1 MKKILNLYL
10 IIFCTLFVAG
20 CSCDD
25 DATSVKLAIVKS
37 DLDIKASGGVGSVE
51 YVATGTVE
59 ATVNVDWCQ
68 VTEVTGTKVTVS
80 VDANTG
86 YPGRSAQLV
95 LTDGVSTQQVTVLQD
110 GAVWVYD
117 KAETELRAGNEEEE
131 LPVEMSSNLPIE
143 VIIPDEAKDWL
154 SYRLTDEGFSFV
166 VEKNETGSIRGT
178 RVKVKTGERETSYT
192 VMQYEV
198 TDLLGEWG
206 GVAYMLGMGLNGP
219 VAFSPNPTIT
229 ESAGEYNLF
238 LPMEPVF
245 ENPAIGVRMKMEYNN
260 GMFLVPIPQVQ
271 NFTMSGFYPILT
283 AADDQSYY
291 YSGQTL
297 VIAPVLLDDGSVVL
311 SCVSD
316 IYFMLGFFTS
326 TTPNNTSFT
335 RNAIEFP
342 IIQLYR

>member
-1 MKKILNLYL
+1 MKDILKLYWL
-10 IIFCTLFVAG
+10 IFCTLFVAG
-20 CSCDD
+20 CSSDD
-25 DATSVKLAIVKS
+25 DGASVKLAIVKS
-37 DLDIKASGGVGSVE
+37 DLNIKASGGLGTVE
-51 YVATGTVE
+51 YVSTGTVE

-143 VIIPDEAKDWL
+143 VIIPDAAKDWL
-154 SYRLTDEGFSFV
+154 SYKLTDEGFSFI

-178 RVKVKTGERETSYT
+178 KVEVKTGERETSYT

-219 VAFSPNPTIT
+219 EAFSPNPTIT
-229 ESAGEYNLF
+229 ESEGEYTLF
-238 LPMEPVF
+238 LPMEPIF
-245 ENPAIGVRMKMEYNN
+245 GNPAIGIRMKMAYSN
-260 GMFLVPIPQVQ
+260 GMFLVTHPQRQ
-271 NFTMSGFYPILT
+271 GFTMQNLYAILT
-283 AADDQSYY
+283 AADDKLYY
-291 YSGQTL
+291 FSGGTL
-297 VIAPVLLDDGSVVL
+297 AIAPVLLDDGSIVL
-311 SCVSD
+311 TCVSNA
-316 IYFMLGFFTS
+316 YFMLGFFTS
-326 TTPNNTSFT
+326 TTPSTASFSK
-335 RNAIEFP
+335 NAIEFP

>member
-1 MKKILNLYL
+1 MKKILNLYFIL
-10 IIFCTLFVAG
+10 FCTILMAG
-20 CSCDD
+20 CSSDD
-25 DATSVKLAIVKS
+25 DGASVKLAIVKS
-37 DLDIKASGGVGSVE
+37 DLNIKASGGLGTVE
-51 YVATGTVE
+51 YVSTGTVE
-59 ATVNVDWCQ
+59 ATINVDWCQ

-143 VIIPDEAKDWL
+143 VIIPDEATDWL
-154 SYRLTDEGFSFV
+154 SYKLTDEGFSFV
-166 VEKNETGSIRGT
+166 VKKNETGSIRAT
-178 RVKVKTGERETSYT
+178 QVEVKTGERETSYT

-229 ESAGEYNLF
+229 ESDGEYTLF

-245 ENPAIGVRMKMEYNN
+245 ENPAIGIRMKMTYSN
-260 GMFLVPIPQVQ
+260 GIFLVTIPQVQ

-283 AADDQSYY
+283 AADDLSYY
-291 YSGQTL
+291 YSGRTL
-297 VIAPVLLDDGSVVL
+297 AIAPVLLDDGSVVL
-311 SCVSD
+311 TCVSD

-326 TTPNNTSFT
+326 TTPNNASFT
-335 RNAIEFP
+335 KNAIELP

>member
-10 IIFCTLFVAG
+10 IIFCTLLVAG
-20 CSCDD
+20 CSSDD
-25 DATSVKLAIVKS
+25 NGASVKLAIVKS
-37 DLDIKASGGVGSVE
+37 DLDIKASGGLGTVE

-143 VIIPDEAKDWL
+143 VIIPDVATDWL
-154 SYRLTDEGFSFV
+154 SYKLTDEGFSFV
-166 VEKNETGSIRGT
+166 VKKNETGSIRAT
-178 RVKVKTGERETSYT
+178 KVEVKTGERETSYT

-206 GVAYMLGMGLNGP
+206 GVAYMLGLGLNGP
-219 VAFSPNPTIT
+219 AAFSPNPTIT
-229 ESAGEYNLF
+229 ESEGEYNLA
-238 LPMEPVF
+238 LPMALILGSPERGI
-245 ENPAIGVRMKMEYNN
+245 NMKMTYNN
-260 GMFLVPIPQVQ
+260 GAFLVTIPQVQ
-271 NFTMSGFYPILT
+271 NFTMSGLYPILT